1 MKTQQRGTSVVKGN
15 IHNPAKNAKWSLGLP
30 GERNSMTKKNKSPKK
45 RTKSKGGR
53 RNTAA
58 KTNRPK
64 TNPSRASGRAASTPK
79 TNGRRKKKYTRS
91 RRNTISFR
99 GLNAMDLGV
108 GALALIGTQAV
119 AQGVKRWVDPSS
131 YLGLGLQLGI
141 AAGLYAISPASIRNA
156 VVLGA
161 GITPVANAIN
171 RLTGNVIGT
180 TIENAVQGVLP
191 AAQTTPQNG
200 GISGL
205 VNPQPGYV
213 LYRNG

>member
-1 MKTQQRGTSVVKGN
+1 MNKQRQGASVIKGR
-15 IHNPAKNAKWSLGLP
+15 IHNPASKAKWTLGLP
-30 GERNSMTKKNKSPKK
+30 GERNAMQKKKSQKK
-45 RTKSKGGR
+45 RGKGGR

-58 KTNRPK
+58 AKTNKPK
-64 TNPSRASGRAASTPK
+64 VNPSQATRATTSKPK
-79 TNGRRKKKYTRS
+79 VNGRRKKKYSRS
-91 RRNTISFR
+91 RRNTFTFR

-119 AQGVKRWVDPSS
+119 AQGVRRWVDPSS
-131 YLGLGLQLGI
+131 YLGLGLQLGM
-141 AAGLYAISPASIRNA
+141 AAGLYAICPSSMRNA

-180 TIENAVQGVLP
+180 TIENAVQQVLP
-191 AAQTTPQNG
+191 ASTPTQQNG
-200 GISGL
+200 NGMSGL
-205 VNPQPGYV
+205 VNPKPGYI